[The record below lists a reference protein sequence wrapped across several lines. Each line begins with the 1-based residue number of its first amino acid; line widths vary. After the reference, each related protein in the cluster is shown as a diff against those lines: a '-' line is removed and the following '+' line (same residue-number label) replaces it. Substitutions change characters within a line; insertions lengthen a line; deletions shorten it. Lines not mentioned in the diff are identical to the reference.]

1 MRKLYEIFNGEELRI
16 ADLILRRRLQMLV
29 HSYLYYEMNTNLIS
43 DKQFDTWGRELVKLQ
58 QDYPRIA
65 KIVDYADDFS
75 DWDASTGAFLPLH
88 NEEVIRMATRLLR
101 IHTQSNEVYKP
112 VQTVTKPKQPVKRRL
127 F

>member
-88 NEEVIRMATRLLR
+88 NEEVIRIATRLLR

-112 VQTVTKPKQPVKRRL
+112 VQTVIKTKQPCKRRL